1 MRRLLLCLLP
11 VLIGA
16 TACSSSSPSA
26 PSPTPGNA
34 ASISGVV
41 SAGGSGSSQ
50 MAADSSGAGMKVS
63 VAGTNVQTSADASGR
78 FALQGVPA
86 GNVRLQFSSSSVD
99 AGVDVSNVQQ
109 REAIEL
115 NVVVTSTTAVVESQ
129 RRSSGGDTELEGRV
143 EKLPPES
150 AANTLVVAGVT
161 VLTDTNT
168 KYFLNGQPAAF
179 SDLAIGLRVHVKG
192 QSSGT
197 GVLAQV
203 IQIQNTN
210 PDIPVVINGIVD
222 DFTGPSSAFEFKIDG
237 RLIKGDA
244 NTEFFGNS
252 AFADLEDGVRAEVKG
267 KQRNGF
273 VYAERIHVNE
283 EEVPPVPVPPSTSA
297 SIEGL
302 LTSISLPQLVVDG
315 VTVRTSASTTV
326 RRGGDDSQPL
336 TALDLNMILH
346 VVGDRQSDGSLDAR
360 MIQIKGD
367 AVGGKFQITGSMG
380 GVKGTCTTSLS
391 FGING
396 YEIVTDSATQYDPV
410 GSCSSLKS
418 GSKATVFGIVQ
429 AGGVVKATKVQPK

>member
-1 MRRLLLCLLP
+1 MRRLVLCLVPILTF
-11 VLIGA
+11 A
-16 TACSSSSPSA
+16 AACSDSRSPSA

-41 SAGGSGSSQ
+41 SSGGSGSNQ
-50 MAADSSGAGMKVS
+50 FAADSSGAGMKVS
-63 VAGTNVQTSADASGR
+63 VSGTNLQTFADATGR
-78 FALQGVPA
+78 FALQNVPS
-86 GNVRLQFSSSSVD
+86 GDVRLQFSSSSVD

-115 NVVVTSTTAVVESQ
+115 NVVVTSTSAVVESQ
-129 RRSSGGDTELEGRV
+129 RRSTGSDTELEGRI

-150 AANTLVVAGVT
+150 APNTLVVTGVT
-161 VLTDTNT
+161 VLTNSST
-168 KYFLNGQPAAF
+168 KYFLNGEPADVD
-179 SDLAIGLRVHVKG
+179 DLAIGLRVHVKG
-192 QSSGT
+192 QSNGT
-197 GVLAQV
+197 GILALV

-210 PDIPVVINGIVD
+210 PDIPVEINGIVD
-222 DFTGPSSAFEFKIDG
+222 EFTGTSSQFQFEIDG

-252 AFADLEDGVRAEVKG
+252 AFSDLDDGVRAEVKG
-267 KQRNGF
+267 KQRNGH
-273 VYAERIHVNE
+273 VYAERIHVNTE
-283 EEVPPVPVPPSTSA
+283 ELPPGPSNTSA

-302 LTSISLPQLVVDG
+302 LTSINLPLLVVDG

-336 TALDLNMILH
+336 TALDLNMIVH

-418 GSKATVFGIVQ
+418 GSKVTVFGIVQ
-429 AGGVVKATKVQPK
+429 AGGVVKATKVERQ

>member
-1 MRRLLLCLLP
+1 MRRLLLCVVP
-11 VLIGA
+11 VLA
-16 TACSSSSPSA
+16 LAAACGDSKAPNSPS
-26 PSPTPGNA
+26 PLPGTA

-41 SAGGSGSSQ
+41 SNGGSGSSG
-50 MAADSSGAGMKVS
+50 MASDASGSGMKVS
-63 VAGTNVQTSADASGR
+63 VAGTNLQTVADAMGR
-78 FALQGVPA
+78 FSLQGVPA

-109 REAIEL
+109 RESIEL
-115 NVVVTSTTAVVESQ
+115 SVTVTSTTAVVESQ
-129 RRSSGGDTELEGRV
+129 RRSSGSDSELEGRI

-150 AANTLVVAGVT
+150 PANTLVVAGVT
-161 VLTDTNT
+161 VLTNT
-168 KYFLNGQPAAF
+168 STQYFLNGESADF

-192 QSSGT
+192 QSNAT
-197 GVLAQV
+197 GILALV

-222 DFTGPSSAFEFKIDG
+222 EFTGSASQFEFEIDG

-252 AFADLEDGVRAEVKG
+252 VFADLDDGVRAEVKG

-273 VYAERIHVNE
+273 VYAERIHVNKE
-283 EEVPPVPVPPSTSA
+283 EGPGGTQQTSA

-302 LTSISLPQLVVDG
+302 LTSISLPVLVVDG

-326 RRGGDDSQPL
+326 RRGGDDTQPL
-336 TALDLNMILH
+336 TALDLNMTLH
-346 VVGDRQSDGSLDAR
+346 VVGDRQSNGSIDAR

-396 YEIVTDSATQYDPV
+396 YDIVTDSATTFDPV

-418 GSKATVFGIVQ
+418 GSKVTVFGIVQ
-429 AGGVVKATKVQPK
+429 AGGVVKATKVQLQ